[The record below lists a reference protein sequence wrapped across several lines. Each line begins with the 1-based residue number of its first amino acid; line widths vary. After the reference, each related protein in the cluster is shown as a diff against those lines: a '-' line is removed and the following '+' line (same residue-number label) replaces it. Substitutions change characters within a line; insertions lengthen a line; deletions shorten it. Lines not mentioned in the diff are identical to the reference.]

1 MSVGVPAGLRDTG
14 YVVADEDRA
23 GGDRWRELIRVLY
36 QYLRRDMRDAR
47 EQRERYY
54 PRTHD
59 NHIQKTV
66 PLVFRIARELA
77 TLYVRPP
84 AREYVGPTMT
94 AAVQERIDGIMRDA
108 QLDRTMRQ
116 AQEQLVVLAQS
127 TVWVWPEPNGG
138 GVRLLTPPPHD
149 QAVELAD
156 PTSSSEADVST
167 WWLRLPVGQ
176 DALTGLTSYA
186 TAEVTASTA
195 MWVDGPSNMKGH
207 GVWAEDGSNPIGRIP
222 VIRLKGSDPGPGE
235 FWCPVP
241 EDLVDA
247 QRGINHMMTDLALV
261 ARMQGHGQPVVKGIS
276 NVAASEMELGP
287 ESIIGL
293 SDTEGDFRFVQA
305 NPDLAGY
312 QGVLDHYLRAVIS
325 TNGLNPATVI
335 KSTAITALGKQL
347 EILDREVERKRQVV
361 EFQRGERAIY
371 DMTRAWVNWLR
382 NTELLPE
389 ARVEVTYRDH
399 PMPADPLH
407 EAQAT
412 KMMIDMGLSSPA
424 RELAKVAGMSLEEA
438 VQAVSA
444 IKAETAAQPMSGGTS
459 STLNG
464 AQIMAA
470 LEIAARVATG
480 LLTEDAGKTLLVEG
494 LGMTPEAAAS
504 TVANAQP
511 PPPDISLVGGA

>member
-1 MSVGVPAGLRDTG
+1 MAVPPGLRDTG
-14 YVVADEDRA
+14 YVVADDDRA

-47 EQRERYY
+47 EQREFYY
-54 PRTHD
+54 PRTHH

-84 AREYVGPTMT
+84 AREYVGASP
-94 AAVQERIDGIMRDA
+94 AVQERIDSIMRGA
-108 QLDRTMRQ
+108 QLDRVMRT
-116 AQEQLVVLAQS
+116 AQEQLVALAQS
-127 TVWVWPEPNGG
+127 TVWVWPVPEVG

-149 QAVELAD
+149 QAVELTD
-156 PTSSSEADVST
+156 PTSSSERDVRT
-167 WWLRLPVGQ
+167 WWLRLPVGE
-176 DALTGLTSYA
+176 DAVTGLISYA
-186 TAEVTASTA
+186 TAEVTAETA
-195 MWVDGPSNMKGH
+195 FWVEGPDNMKGK
-207 GVWAEDGSNPIGRIP
+207 GIWSEDGSNPIGRIP
-222 VIRLKGSDPGPGE
+222 AVRLKGADPGPGE

-241 EDLVDA
+241 EDLLDA

-261 ARMQGHGQPVVKGIS
+261 ARMQGHGQPVVKGVS
-276 NVAASEMELGP
+276 NAIAEDMELGP

-305 NPDLAGY
+305 NPDLTGY

-361 EFQRGERAIY
+361 EFERAERSIY
-371 DMTRAWVNWLR
+371 NIARGWVNWLR
-382 NTELLPE
+382 NTELLPD

-407 EAQAT
+407 EAQAM
-412 KMMIDMGLSSPA
+412 KMLIEMGLTTPA
-424 RELAKVAGMSLEEA
+424 RELAKMEGISVEDARAQVAEMMAEA
-438 VQAVSA
+438 IPEGFHMHPDGS
-444 IKAETAAQPMSGGTS
+444 IMPDPPD
-459 STLNG
+459 
-464 AQIMAA
+464 MAA
-470 LEIAARVATG
+470 NEPKIREVG
-480 LLTEDAGKTLLVEG
+480 
-494 LGMTPEAAAS
+494 
-504 TVANAQP
+504 NA
-511 PPPDISLVGGA
+511 